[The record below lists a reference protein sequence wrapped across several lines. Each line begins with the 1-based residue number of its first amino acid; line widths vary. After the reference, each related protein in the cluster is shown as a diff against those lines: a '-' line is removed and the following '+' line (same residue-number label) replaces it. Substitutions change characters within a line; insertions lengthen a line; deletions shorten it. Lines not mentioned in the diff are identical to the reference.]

1 MIKQVFY
8 WYRKYVPQSIQK
20 FLKSIK
26 PKWFDYLKL
35 DLISRKNIDFS
46 GHGETQAVK
55 NFLDNSSSQVNYY
68 VDIGASDGVSSSSTL
83 EFAKNDN
90 WSGLSIEFDNKKFSK
105 LKFVYRKYR
114 NITLANT
121 KVTPSSIVSL
131 FEQHSVPDNLTFIN
145 IDIDSYDL
153 DVIST
158 ILQEGYKP
166 DIVSIEINEKIPPP
180 IYFKVIFDENHYWKG
195 DHFYGCSINAAK
207 IEFSKFDYKLA
218 DFKMNNAVFVNSK
231 VFPMT
236 KDLDATSAYDSGYRN
251 VPNRKSLFKYNHNVE
266 DLLIL
271 ENDEKIK
278 FINNLYSDYK
288 NMYELKI
295 GEFDE

>member
-251 VPNRKSLFKYNHNVE
+251 VPNRKSLFKYNHDVE
-266 DLLIL
+266 DLLTL
-271 ENDEKIK
+271 ENNEKIK

-288 NMYELKI
+288 NMYVLKI

>member
-218 DFKMNNAVFVNSK
+218 DFKMNNAVFVNSR

-251 VPNRKSLFKYNHNVE
+251 VPNRKSLFKYNHDVE
-266 DLLIL
+266 DLLTL
-271 ENDEKIK
+271 ENNEKIK

-288 NMYELKI
+288 NMYVLKI

>member
-1 MIKQVFY
+1 MSKQVFY

-55 NFLDNSSSQVNYY
+55 NFLDHSSSQVNYY

-121 KVTPSSIVSL
+121 KVTPNSIVGL
-131 FEQHSVPDNLTFIN
+131 FKQHSVPNNLTFIN

-180 IYFKVIFDENHYWKG
+180 VYFKVLFDENHYWKG

-218 DFKMNNAVFVNSK
+218 DFKMNNAIFVNSK

-251 VPNRKSLFKYNHNVE
+251 VPNRKSLFKYNHDVE
-266 DLLIL
+266 DLLTL
-271 ENDEKIK
+271 KNTEKIK
-278 FINNLYSDYK
+278 FMNNLYSDYK

>member
-1 MIKQVFY
+1 MIKKIFY

-180 IYFKVIFDENHYWKG
+180 VYFKVLFDENHYWKG

-218 DFKMNNAVFVNSK
+218 DFKMNNAIFVNSK

>member
-218 DFKMNNAVFVNSK
+218 DFKMNNAIFVNSK

-251 VPNRKSLFKYNHNVE
+251 VPNRKSLFKYNHDVE
-266 DLLIL
+266 DLLTL
-271 ENDEKIK
+271 ENNEKIK

-288 NMYELKI
+288 NMYVLKI

>member
-121 KVTPSSIVSL
+121 KVTPNSIVGL
-131 FEQHSVPDNLTFIN
+131 FEQHSVPNNLTFIN

-218 DFKMNNAVFVNSK
+218 DFKMNNAVFVNSR

-251 VPNRKSLFKYNHNVE
+251 VPNRKSLFKYNHDVE
-266 DLLIL
+266 DLLTL
-271 ENDEKIK
+271 ENNEKIK

-288 NMYELKI
+288 NMYVLKI

>member
-1 MIKQVFY
+1 MIKKIFY

-158 ILQEGYKP
+158 ILQQGYKP

-180 IYFKVIFDENHYWKG
+180 IYFKVLFDENHYWKG

-218 DFKMNNAVFVNSK
+218 DFKMNNAIFVNSK

-288 NMYELKI
+288 NMYVLKI

>member
-251 VPNRKSLFKYNHNVE
+251 VPNRKSLFKYNHDVE
-266 DLLIL
+266 DLLTI
-271 ENDEKIK
+271 ENTEKIK

>member
-180 IYFKVIFDENHYWKG
+180 IYFKVLFDENHYWKG

-251 VPNRKSLFKYNHNVE
+251 VPNRKSLFKYNHDVE
-266 DLLIL
+266 DLLTL
-271 ENDEKIK
+271 ENNEKIK

-288 NMYELKI
+288 NMYVLKI

>member
-1 MIKQVFY
+1 
-8 WYRKYVPQSIQK
+8 
-20 FLKSIK
+20 
-26 PKWFDYLKL
+26 
-35 DLISRKNIDFS
+35 
-46 GHGETQAVK
+46 
-55 NFLDNSSSQVNYY
+55 
-68 VDIGASDGVSSSSTL
+68 L

-121 KVTPSSIVSL
+121 KVTPNSIVGL
-131 FEQHSVPDNLTFIN
+131 FEQHSVPNNLTFIN

-180 IYFKVIFDENHYWKG
+180 IYFKVLFDENHYWKG

-218 DFKMNNAVFVNSK
+218 DFKMNNAIFVNSK

-251 VPNRKSLFKYNHNVE
+251 VPNRKSLFKYNHDVE
-266 DLLIL
+266 DLLTI
-271 ENDEKIK
+271 ENTEKIK